1 MSKEVFSKNYNIWLI
16 TILTIIPIMVLV
28 GGYTRLTDSGLSI
41 TEWALFKG
49 ILPPLSHDD
58 WQDLFAKYQEIP
70 QFIINNPNM
79 DVYEFKNI
87 FWLEYIHRI
96 LGRVIGLLIII
107 PALAFYIKGKINIKQ
122 KQFIITISLLVILQ
136 GFLGWFMVSSGLSEL
151 TSVSHYR
158 LSIHLLLAFIIY
170 SIVTNH
176 YFIGKLTKDKY
187 ISKKQNYKILKI
199 FQIILILQI
208 IYGAFVAGLDA
219 GLIYNQYP
227 LMGENFYPQEIL
239 DNNIIDIFLNEH
251 ATIQFIHRILALILV
266 AVAFYM
272 VRRKLYENLLIKI
285 LLALILAQ
293 FIVGI
298 ITLLTIVNMHIAILH
313 QLTALFLF
321 SVTNLTIKLCKK

>member
-49 ILPPLSHDD
+49 ILPPLNLHD

-79 DVYEFKNI
+79 DVHEFKNI

-107 PALAFYIKGKINIKQ
+107 PALAFYIKGKINIEQ
-122 KQFIITISLLVILQ
+122 KHFIIAISLLVTLQ

-158 LSIHLLLAFIIY
+158 LSVHLLLAFIIY
-170 SIVTNH
+170 SIVINH
-176 YFIGKLTKDKY
+176 YFAGKLTKDKY

-266 AVAFYM
+266 AIAFYM

-293 FIVGI
+293 FVIGI